1 MTQLEKETLAFKIS
15 NHFRQ
20 FYRF

>member
-1 MTQLEKETLAFKIS
+1 MTHLEKETLAFKIS